1 MSQNLNEDQRLHMNA
16 VEKGYRYREK
26 FQTEITLYI

>member
-1 MSQNLNEDQRLHMNA
+1 MSQNLNEDERLHMNI

-26 FQTEITLYI
+26 FQIEITLFI